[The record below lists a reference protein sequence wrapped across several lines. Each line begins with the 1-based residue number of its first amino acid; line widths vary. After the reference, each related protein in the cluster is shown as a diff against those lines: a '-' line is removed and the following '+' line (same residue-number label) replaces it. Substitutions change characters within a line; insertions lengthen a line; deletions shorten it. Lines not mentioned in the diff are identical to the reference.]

1 MGLCESQ
8 KNLKAQEFLTSDF
21 EPLHPT
27 SPNPS
32 PIRNAGRRSVCVCVW
47 GGGGLEE
54 REGRETLSFSRPRP
68 KVQDGFSGRRCQL
81 GRAGRAASP
90 GPREE
95 VLPTSFPSF
104 HEPAA
109 TRHPAKMAAAT
120 TPRSPPEPGARGRGP
135 RGVSR
140 PQPTTRAILKSRC
153 AAVSFQ
159 PDSPFLGVPHD
170 FTYAV
175 VRPGADSLSSVAV
188 AAAAATASLRSV
200 AALSPPALK
209 PASDGLR
216 ETRL

>member
-8 KNLKAQEFLTSDF
+8 ENLKAQEFLTSDF

-32 PIRNAGRRSVCVCVW
+32 PIRNAGRRSGG

-54 REGRETLSFSRPRP
+54 REGLETLSFSRPRP
-68 KVQDGFSGRRCQL
+68 KVQDGFSGRRSQL

-104 HEPAA
+104 HERAA

-120 TPRSPPEPGARGRGP
+120 TPRSPPEPEARGRGP

-140 PQPTTRAILKSRC
+140 PQPITRAILKSRG
-153 AAVSFQ
+153 AAVSLQ
-159 PDSPFLGVPHD
+159 PDSPFLGVPHA

-175 VRPGADSLSSVAV
+175 VRPGADLLSCVAV
-188 AAAAATASLRSV
+188 AAADATATVSGASPRRRRPLS
-200 AALSPPALK
+200 SPPPNA
-209 PASDGLR
+209 
-216 ETRL
+216 